1 MVVPAALTVLA
12 LVIAPIPSSSVAQP
26 RPPSMSQTQ
35 RADAELNRT
44 YQQLM
49 KTLSPPAKEQLRK
62 AERAWLDFAVRN
74 KAAFQAAAPRLG
86 LSASQCDGFEAGE
99 LFNRGNELSAI
110 SRPDQ
115 SANEEAAKHLPRTDE
130 ELNIVYKRCLGA
142 VTESDAQKLR
152 DAQKAWIVFRDAN
165 SGFGAHL
172 LLVITS
178 RRIEQ
183 LNDFYIKTAQE
194 LPGMAMRE
202 PSRPVP
208 EKADPSV
215 PDPFERAR

>member
-1 MVVPAALTVLA
+1 VRATLIVVGVAIVLTQGSL
-12 LVIAPIPSSSVAQP
+12 IAQQHRSPI
-26 RPPSMSQTQ
+26 SQSQ
-35 RADAELNRT
+35 QADAQLNRT

-49 KTLSPPAKEQLRK
+49 KTLSPIAKEQLRK
-62 AERAWLDFAVRN
+62 AERAWLEFVARN

-86 LSASQCDGFEAGE
+86 LSASQCEGFETAE
-99 LFNRGNELSAI
+99 LFNRDNELSAI
-110 SRPDQ
+110 SRPGQ
-115 SANEEAAKHLPRTDE
+115 SANEEAAPGLARTDE
-130 ELNIVYKRCLGA
+130 ELNVVYKRGLGA
-142 VTESDAQKLR
+142 VAGADAQKLR

-172 LLVITS
+172 LLVITHN
-178 RRIEQ
+178 RIEQ

-194 LPGMAMRE
+194 PLQTAARQPPQAVR
-202 PSRPVP
+202 

>member
-1 MVVPAALTVLA
+1 MIVRVTLISVGFIIALTQTSL
-12 LVIAPIPSSSVAQP
+12 IAQQHRSPI
-26 RPPSMSQTQ
+26 SQSQ
-35 RADAELNRT
+35 QADAQLNRT

-49 KTLSPPAKEQLRK
+49 KTLSPIAKEQLRK
-62 AERAWLDFAVRN
+62 AERAWLEFVARN

-86 LSASQCDGFEAGE
+86 LSASQCDGFEVDE
-99 LFNRGNELSAI
+99 LFSRGNELSAI
-110 SRPDQ
+110 SQPNQ
-115 SANEEAAKHLPRTDE
+115 SANEQAAAHLPRTDE

-142 VTESDAQKLR
+142 VTGSDVQKLR

-165 SGFGAHL
+165 SGFGTHL